1 MLFLS
6 TNLFITILKF
16 EKSISNFIRFIY
28 RRFFSQST
36 YLGEFKDKIRI
47 GFDPD
52 QYFYS
57 EDFLQFN
64 IFGAYLIKSS
74 YIVLDKTIEIKQKI
88 RQLKLDFLNKSNYCF
103 EIRAGYSN

>member
-1 MLFLS
+1 LKNPLVILFG
-6 TNLFITILKF
+6 LFIGD
-16 EKSISNFIRFIY
+16 
-28 RRFFSQST
+28 FFSQST
-36 YLGEFKDKIRI
+36 YLLEFKDKIRI
-47 GFDPD
+47 GFDPY